1 MHSPRALLLLV
12 SFLVTAVFTSPTPNV
27 EKRSFTHRVR
37 RSVNTYGESAG
48 RDAMLK
54 AYRKFGFQLID
65 RAANTTTPSSGN
77 GQTGQ
82 VTATPEENDAE
93 YLEKVTI
100 GGQTLTM
107 DFDTGSSDLYVITT
121 LKVWVMLIF
130 FN

>member
-1 MHSPRALLLLV
+1 MHSSRAIFLLV
-12 SFLVTAVFTSPTPNV
+12 SLLVTAVFTSPTPNV

-77 GQTGQ
+77 GQTGE
-82 VTATPEENDAE
+82 VTATPVENDAE

-107 DFDTGSSDLYVITT
+107 DFDTGSSDLYVITA
-121 LKVWVMLIF
+121 LEIGLILTSF
-130 FN
+130 I